1 MKKMIAYE
9 MRKVQNLMTKS
20 LSKIGKDDKAEKLSM
35 VQVWILEY
43 LYDNI
48 GQDIFQKDIEIKFD
62 ITAPTATKMI
72 ESLVKRGFLVRESV
86 LYDARLKKI
95 LLTEKATKGHEE
107 FLNRIKIFNDKLVKG
122 ITVKEQEEFIRILK
136 KLENNLI

>member
-1 MKKMIAYE
+1 MKKIIAYE

-48 GQDIFQKDIEIKFD
+48 GQDIFQKDIEIKFY
-62 ITAPTATKMI
+62 IWT
-72 ESLVKRGFLVRESV
+72 
-86 LYDARLKKI
+86 
-95 LLTEKATKGHEE
+95 
-107 FLNRIKIFNDKLVKG
+107 
-122 ITVKEQEEFIRILK
+122 
-136 KLENNLI
+136 